1 MGERKNRI
9 NKRINKRLMS
19 RYVTIGLNNKR
30 VTGLCHMIETLGIY
44 TRDV

>member
-1 MGERKNRI
+1 MGERTNRI
-9 NKRINKRLMS
+9 NYRINKRLRS
-19 RYVTIGLNNKR
+19 QYVTLGLNNKI